1 MTELTGKD
9 ISKLRF
15 RVGTIR
21 AVKKHPKTSD
31 YIFLVDIGHMGADR
45 QMVADLKASYS
56 LQDLLGKQVVFLE
69 NVSPIIV
76 AGIESY
82 GYILVAHK
90 QGKPILVQPEK
101 KVSAGAE
108 ACLLSNVHV
117 GH

>member
-1 MTELTGKD
+1 MAELTGKD
-9 ISKLRF
+9 ISQLRF

-31 YIFLVDIGHMGADR
+31 YVLLVDIGHMGADR

-56 LQDLLGKQVVFLE
+56 LQQLLGRQVVFIE
-69 NVSPIIV
+69 NVSPIVV

-82 GYILVAHK
+82 GFILVAHK
-90 QGKPILVQPEK
+90 QGKPILIEPGK

-108 ACLLSNVHV
+108 ACLISTVHV